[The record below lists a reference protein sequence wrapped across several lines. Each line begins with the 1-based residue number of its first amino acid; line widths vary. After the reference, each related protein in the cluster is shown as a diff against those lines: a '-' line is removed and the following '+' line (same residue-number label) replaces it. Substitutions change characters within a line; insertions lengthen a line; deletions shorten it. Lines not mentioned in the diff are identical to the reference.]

1 MKVVQFSNTPALNDV
16 PGRLRWLAEEI
27 EAGRIES
34 ESAIILLPK
43 SGEHPRIYGYG
54 NVEGENHPII
64 QLEMAKTAFI
74 LNVMRR

>member
-27 EAGRIES
+27 EANRIKS
-34 ESAIILLPK
+34 ESAIVLLPI
-43 SGEHPRIYGYG
+43 SGDYPRIYGYG
-54 NVEGENHPII
+54 DVEGENHPII

>member
-1 MKVVQFSNTPALNDV
+1 MKVVQLSGKPALTDI

-27 EAGRIES
+27 EANRIKS
-34 ESAIILLPK
+34 ESVIVLLPIA
-43 SGEHPRIYGYG
+43 GDYPRIYGYG
-54 NVEGENHPII
+54 DVEGDNHPVI